1 MLKNFKLPTGFPPSL
16 VLKVVQKRHFKHLKM
31 RFCADSTLIVNLPR
45 YVSKR
50 ACEEFIATNLQW
62 ILKHFDTI
70 KQQEANI
77 SLNQFYLFGQWVEF
91 ETLLLDREL
100 ESYLQKRL
108 QDFGFEGDCAILMQ
122 LWQAVMQENLLMNPI
137 GAKSKLQSL
146 LRMVYQK
153 ALESYISLHIN
164 AISQK
169 MQLFPKSICYGK
181 SYRQLGCCRAK
192 DQSVRFSLRLALM
205 PYFCIDSV
213 IIHELAHLRYP
224 HHGQDF
230 WNLVRTF
237 DDNPQGI
244 QEWLQANYSLNARL
258 YQKIFK

>member
-1 MLKNFKLPTGFPPSL
+1 MCDSYAIMASCDAREFANESDRG
-16 VLKVVQKRHFKHLKM
+16 KVK
-31 RFCADSTLIVNLPR
+31 AP
-45 YVSKR
+45 
-50 ACEEFIATNLQW
+50 
-62 ILKHFDTI
+62 
-70 KQQEANI
+70 I
-77 SLNQFYLFGQWVEF
+77 SF
-91 ETLLLDREL
+91 ENGL
-100 ESYLQKRL
+100 S
-108 QDFGFEGDCAILMQ
+108 
-122 LWQAVMQENLLMNPI
+122 
-137 GAKSKLQSL
+137 
-146 LRMVYQK
+146 K

>member
-1 MLKNFKLPTGFPPSL
+1 MLKNLKLPIGFPPNL

-45 YVSKR
+45 YVSQR

-62 ILKHFDTI
+62 ILTHFDAI
-70 KQQEANI
+70 KRQKADI
-77 SLNQFYLFGQWVEF
+77 SLHQFYLFGQWVEF
-91 ETLLLDREL
+91 ETFLLDREL

-108 QDFGFEGDCAILMQ
+108 QDFGFGGDCAILMR
-122 LWQAVMQENLLMNPI
+122 LWQAVMQEDLPMNRI
-137 GAKSKLQSL
+137 VRSKLQSL

-164 AISQK
+164 VISQK

-192 DQSVRFSLRLALM
+192 DQSIRFSLRLALM

-213 IIHELAHLRYP
+213 MIHELAHLHYP

-237 DDNPQGI
+237 DSNPQSI
-244 QEWLQANYSLNARL
+244 QEWLQANSSLNAKL